1 LNANLESAL
10 MGYADLSEA
19 DLRGANLTNTD
30 LRGIDLWRCNLKG
43 CTIDVDALHAA
54 LSCEKPKRRRKKID
68 SPLLIL

>member
-1 LNANLESAL
+1 

-30 LRGIDLWRCNLKG
+30 LQGIDLWRCNLKG

-68 SPLLIL
+68 SLC